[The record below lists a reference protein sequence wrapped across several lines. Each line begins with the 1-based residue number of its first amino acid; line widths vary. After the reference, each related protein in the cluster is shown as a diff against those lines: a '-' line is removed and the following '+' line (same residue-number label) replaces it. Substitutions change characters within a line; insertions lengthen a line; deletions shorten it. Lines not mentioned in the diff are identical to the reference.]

1 MEALKRDTI
10 RYTVFMYSYL
20 GRVMSSEL
28 LGQVELGQPIFL
40 PLYGHQISAGFP
52 SPAQDYIE
60 QTLDL
65 NELCIRHPA
74 ATFLVR
80 VSGDSMKDAGI
91 LDGDI
96 LVVDRSVSAAHGD
109 IIVAALNQEFTV
121 KELCL
126 KPVRQLRPHNK
137 AYQPIFLKEDDEF
150 EVFGVVISVVR
161 KMTR

>member
-1 MEALKRDTI
+1 MEI
-10 RYTVFMYSYL
+10 
-20 GRVMSSEL
+20 
-28 LGQVELGQPIFL
+28 LGQAELNQPIFL
-40 PLYGHQISAGFP
+40 PLYSNMISAGFP

-91 LDGDI
+91 FEGDI
-96 LVVDRSVSAAHGD
+96 LVVDRAIEAVHGD
-109 IIVAALNQEFTV
+109 IIVASLNQAFTV

-126 KPVRQLRPHNK
+126 KPIQQLLPHNK
-137 AYQPIFLKEDDEF
+137 AYPPILLKEGDEF
-150 EVFGVVISVVR
+150 DVFGVVVSVVR
-161 KMTR
+161 RMTR

>member
-1 MEALKRDTI
+1 MSVEI
-10 RYTVFMYSYL
+10 L
-20 GRVMSSEL
+20 GKAQL
-28 LGQVELGQPIFL
+28 NQPIFL

-80 VSGDSMKDAGI
+80 VSGDSMKDKGI
-91 LDGDI
+91 LDGDV
-96 LVVDRSVSAAHGD
+96 LVVDRSETAVHGSV
-109 IIVAALNQEFTV
+109 IVASLNREFTV

-126 KPVRQLRPHNK
+126 KPIKQLLPHNK
-137 AYQPIFLKEDDEF
+137 AYKPILLTEQDEF
-150 EVFGVVISVVR
+150 EVFGVVVSVVR
-161 KMTR
+161 RMTR